1 MPTRKQLCKARQD
14 SSEISEDKTAFSA
27 LRKQKQLR
35 PVSRSL
41 AIYGCRGHNPAD
53 SWKKNDDNSFSP
65 ESNPD
70 LVLAFGTQTM
80 DCGGEIN
87 GSPQGVMLAHK
98 NSPNRLIASY
108 VGQRAPN
115 SQSFE
120 CRTGQLVAPLSDTV
134 LACQQCVPMTS
145 HWHAGD
151 HVGPLC
157 CVFCAP

>member
-1 MPTRKQLCKARQD
+1 MPTRKQLCK
-14 SSEISEDKTAFSA
+14 
-27 LRKQKQLR
+27 
-35 PVSRSL
+35 
-41 AIYGCRGHNPAD
+41 
-53 SWKKNDDNSFSP
+53 DNSFSP
-65 ESNPD
+65 KSNPD

-120 CRTGQLVAPLSDTV
+120 CRSGQLVAPFSDTV
-134 LACQQCVPMTS
+134 LACQQCVPATCPLKGLPPGDIIENGELS
-145 HWHAGD
+145 VIPQSGKLDSFGSDGGD
-151 HVGPLC
+151 HVLLGTM
-157 CVFCAP
+157 VHQYVIF